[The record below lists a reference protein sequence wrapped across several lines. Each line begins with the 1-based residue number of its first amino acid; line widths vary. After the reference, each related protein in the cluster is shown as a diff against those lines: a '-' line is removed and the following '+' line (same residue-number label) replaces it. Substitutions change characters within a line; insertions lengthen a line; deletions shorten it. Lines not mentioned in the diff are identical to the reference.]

1 MAHVACAALGSHGGP
16 IKWGYN
22 THPPPPGL
30 APEPPSGGLL
40 RVRGGAT
47 AEGHGTA
54 LRGLRRHL
62 AQRLVLAD
70 VLLARA
76 LEEPK
81 AAPAT
86 PSH

>member
-1 MAHVACAALGSHGGP
+1 MAHVACAAFGSHGGP

-22 THPPPPGL
+22 THPPDL
-30 APEPPSGGLL
+30 APEPPSRGLL
-40 RVRGGAT
+40 RIRGGAI